1 METGIKK
8 EPYTLSSIIAEVLD
22 YDHHTITRLIR
33 KYCKDFGELDSFE
46 TGDTVQILGQ
56 DLNPTTVT
64 IGQYNSGI
72 YGFEIHKFEGIGR
85 PEKHYI
91 LSEMQATL
99 LITYLK
105 NTPKVRAFKIELVKQ
120 FYKMRGELHSLKG
133 KYKDTKPT
141 QNALHRAIA
150 SHPKY
155 KDSPKLSYLIA
166 NQNTHIARL
175 ASFGRVENKGDLT
188 ALELYEYERLE
199 HLAIYNLASGLS
211 LKESNKAL
219 RKAQRKIT

>member
-1 METGIKK
+1 M
-8 EPYTLSSIIAEVLD
+8 
-22 YDHHTITRLIR
+22 
-33 KYCKDFGELDSFE
+33 
-46 TGDTVQILGQ
+46 
-56 DLNPTTVT
+56 
-64 IGQYNSGI
+64 
-72 YGFEIHKFEGIGR
+72 
-85 PEKHYI
+85 
-91 LSEMQATL
+91 
-99 LITYLK
+99 K
-105 NTPKVRAFKIELVKQ
+105 NTEPVKEFKKALVSEFFVQKQ
-120 FYKMRGELHSLKG
+120 ALEKYRQQ
-133 KYKDTKPT
+133 YKDSKPT

-155 KDSPKLSYLIA
+155 KDSPKLSHLIA
-166 NQNTHIARL
+166 NQNAYIARL